1 MTWIYGPGKPP
12 QAYLAAPIEMA
23 CAITL
28 IALPTWIRPML
39 FSESGRRWNRVA
51 MAVVIQSMV
60 LLELYAVLI
69 YWMGAESP
77 VVRVFGF
84 SATRMFRGNSW
95 VLFPV
100 VCLPMMSCISGILC
114 ATASWM
120 IRKLLR

>member
-28 IALPTWIRPML
+28 IALPTWIRPLL
-39 FSESGRRWNRVA
+39 FPEPGRRWNQVA
-51 MAVVIQSMV
+51 MAVAAKSLV
-60 LLELYAVLI
+60 LLELFAVLI
-69 YWMGAESP
+69 YWMGADSP

-84 SATRMFRGNSW
+84 SATRIFKGNSW
-95 VLFPV
+95 ILFPV
-100 VCLPMMSCISGILC
+100 VCLPMMSCISGIFC

-120 IRKLLR
+120 LTRLLR